1 MLPVFQR
8 ILWPFSITEE
18 DQAYLFKFWG
28 SNLSQFFFFF
38 LIHFKG
44 VVLELLAP
52 ICKREKSGIHSRS
65 FFPLEVSFLA
75 LDGGVDRRSREAF
88 LPWLDLVCP
97 LPMQVSYLS
106 LPVLPPR
113 LGGDA
118 PGVDLMASQ
127 IDLVPYHQ
135 DLCLIFPFPL
145 MPLRVEQSNFV

>member
-1 MLPVFQR
+1 M
-8 ILWPFSITEE
+8 
-18 DQAYLFKFWG
+18 
-28 SNLSQFFFFF
+28 
-38 LIHFKG
+38 
-44 VVLELLAP
+44 VLELLAP
-52 ICKREKSGIHSRS
+52 ICKREKSGILSRS